1 MVQMKNYFIF
11 FYSIFSL
18 SIEFGSIQAQ
28 ENGRPASL
36 DVLVEEALQNN
47 PEIKSAERRWLGSE
61 QRPRQVSTL
70 PDPMFSYSRFIES
83 VETRVGPQENVFTL
97 SQRIPFPGKLGLK
110 GKMAK
115 QSALAEEQRYH
126 ATIRDVVFKVKQA
139 YYDLYWVDRSIG
151 TLNQYLALLQDFTRI
166 AERKY
171 ATGQGIQANVLKS
184 QVEISSTIER
194 RLGFDKIRR
203 GVAARM
209 NALLGHP
216 QNSELATVSTIDTM
230 RANLDEAALVNLAL
244 SQREELRAVQ
254 AMIGKSEFMKSLAKR
269 EYWPDLNLKA
279 NYIDVSKGV
288 STAPDAGKNSWS
300 VMVGLNLPIWVG
312 KRNAA
317 VREAEETIS
326 SNKLTYE
333 NLENQVKAEIK
344 DFYYQVQITGRTLDL
359 YEQGLIA
366 QAESSLESVLASY
379 RTGRLD
385 FLNLIDAERMLLNLN
400 LGYAKEQANYQKQ
413 LAALERAVGG
423 ELPE

>member
-1 MVQMKNYFIF
+1 MVQMKNYSIF
-11 FYSIFSL
+11 FCTIFSL

-28 ENGRPASL
+28 GNSRPASL
-36 DVLVEEALQNN
+36 GMLVEEALQHN
-47 PEIKSAERRWLGSE
+47 PAIKSAERRWRGSE
-61 QRPRQVSTL
+61 QRPAQVSTL
-70 PDPMFSYSRFIES
+70 PDPMFSYSRFIAS

-97 SQRIPFPGKLGLK
+97 SQQIPFPGKLGLK
-110 GKMAK
+110 GKMAR
-115 QSALAEEQRYH
+115 QNALAEEQRYH
-126 ATIRDVVFKVKQA
+126 ATVSDVVFKVKQA
-139 YYDLYWVDRSIG
+139 YFDLYWVDRSNGI
-151 TLNQYLALLQDFTRI
+151 LNRYLALLQDFTRV
-166 AERKY
+166 AEQKY

-184 QVEISSTIER
+184 QVEISSMMER
-194 RLGFDKIRR
+194 RLGFDKIRQ

-209 NALLGHP
+209 NALLGAP

-230 RANLDEAALVNLAL
+230 RANLNEAALVHLAL
-244 SQREELRAVQ
+244 FQREELQAAQ

-288 STAPDAGKNSWS
+288 STAPDAGKNAWS
-300 VMVGLNLPIWVG
+300 VMVGLNLPIWLG

-317 VREAEETIS
+317 VREAEEMIS

-333 NLENQVKAEIK
+333 NLENQVRAEIK
-344 DFYYQVQITGRTLDL
+344 DFYYQVQITGRTLHL

-366 QAESSLESVLASY
+366 QAESSLESALASY

-385 FLNLIDAERMLLNLN
+385 FLDLLDAERMLLNLN

>member
-11 FYSIFSL
+11 FYIIFSL

-36 DVLVEEALQNN
+36 DMLVEEALQNN

-61 QRPRQVSTL
+61 QRPTQVSTL
-70 PDPMFSYSRFIES
+70 PDPVFSYSRFIES

-115 QSALAEEQRYH
+115 QNALAEEQRYQ

-151 TLNQYLALLQDFTRI
+151 ILNQYLALLQDFTRV
-166 AERKY
+166 AEQKY

-184 QVEISSTIER
+184 QVEISSTMER

-203 GVAARM
+203 GVAARI
-209 NALLGHP
+209 NALLGRP
-216 QNSELATVSTIDTM
+216 QNSELGTVSAIDTM
-230 RANLDEAALVNLAL
+230 RANLDEAVLVDLAL

-254 AMIGKSEFMKSLAKR
+254 AMIGKSEFMRSLAKR

-288 STAPDAGKNSWS
+288 STAPDAGKNAWS
-300 VMVGLNLPIWVG
+300 VMVGLNLPIWLG

-366 QAESSLESVLASY
+366 QAESSLESALASY

-385 FLNLIDAERMLLNLN
+385 FLNLLDAERMLLNLN
-400 LGYAKEQANYQKQ
+400 LGYVKEQSSYQTQ

-423 ELPE
+423 ELPQ

>member
-11 FYSIFSL
+11 FYIIFSL

-36 DVLVEEALQNN
+36 DMLVEEALQNN

-61 QRPRQVSTL
+61 QRPTQVSTL

-115 QSALAEEQRYH
+115 QNALAEEQRYQ

-151 TLNQYLALLQDFTRI
+151 ILNQYLALLQDFTRV
-166 AERKY
+166 AEQKY

-184 QVEISSTIER
+184 QVEISSTMER
-194 RLGFDKIRR
+194 GLGFDKIRQ
-203 GVAARM
+203 GVAARI
-209 NALLGHP
+209 NALLGRAK
-216 QNSELATVSTIDTM
+216 NSELGTVSTIDTM

-269 EYWPDLNLKA
+269 EYWPDLNLRA

-288 STAPDAGKNSWS
+288 STAPDAGKNAWS
-300 VMVGLNLPIWVG
+300 VMVGLNLPIWLG

-317 VREAEETIS
+317 VREADETIS
-326 SNKLTYE
+326 SNRLAYE

-366 QAESSLESVLASY
+366 QAESSLESSLASY

-385 FLNLIDAERMLLNLN
+385 FLNLLDAERMLLNLN
-400 LGYAKEQANYQKQ
+400 LGYVKEQSSYQAQ

-423 ELPE
+423 ELPQ

>member
-1 MVQMKNYFIF
+1 
-11 FYSIFSL
+11 
-18 SIEFGSIQAQ
+18 
-28 ENGRPASL
+28 
-36 DVLVEEALQNN
+36 
-47 PEIKSAERRWLGSE
+47 
-61 QRPRQVSTL
+61 
-70 PDPMFSYSRFIES
+70 MFSYSRFIES

-115 QSALAEEQRYH
+115 QNALAEEQRYQ
-126 ATIRDVVFKVKQA
+126 ATRRDVVFKVKQA

-151 TLNQYLALLQDFTRI
+151 ILNQYLALLQDFTRV
-166 AERKY
+166 AEQKY

-184 QVEISSTIER
+184 QVEISSTMER
-194 RLGFDKIRR
+194 GLGFDKIRK
-203 GVAARM
+203 GVAARI
-209 NALLGHP
+209 NALLGRA
-216 QNSELATVSTIDTM
+216 QNSELGTVSTIDTM
-230 RANLDEAALVNLAL
+230 RAKLDEAALVKLAL
-244 SQREELRAVQ
+244 SQREELQAVQ

-269 EYWPDLNLKA
+269 EYWPDLNLRA

-288 STAPDAGKNSWS
+288 STAPDAGKNAWS
-300 VMVGLNLPIWVG
+300 VMVGLNLPIWLG

-326 SNKLTYE
+326 SNRLAYE

-359 YEQGLIA
+359 YEQGLLA
-366 QAESSLESVLASY
+366 QAESSLESALASY

-385 FLNLIDAERMLLNLN
+385 FLNLLDAERMLLNLN
-400 LGYAKEQANYQKQ
+400 LGYVKEQSSYQTQ

-423 ELPE
+423 ELPQ

>member
-1 MVQMKNYFIF
+1 MVQMKNYLIF
-11 FYSIFSL
+11 FYIIFSL
-18 SIEFGSIQAQ
+18 SIKFGSIQAQ

-36 DVLVEEALQNN
+36 DMLVEEALQNN
-47 PEIKSAERRWLGSE
+47 PEIKSAQRRWLGSE
-61 QRPRQVSTL
+61 QRPTQVSTL

-115 QSALAEEQRYH
+115 QNALAEEQRYL

-151 TLNQYLALLQDFTRI
+151 ILNQYLALLQDFTRV
-166 AERKY
+166 AEQKY

-184 QVEISSTIER
+184 QVEISSTMKR
-194 RLGFDKIRR
+194 RFGFDKIRQ
-203 GVAARM
+203 GVAARI
-209 NALLGHP
+209 NALLGRP

-269 EYWPDLNLKA
+269 EYWPDLNLRA

-288 STAPDAGKNSWS
+288 STAPDAGKNAWS
-300 VMVGLNLPIWVG
+300 VMVGLNLPIWLG

-317 VREAEETIS
+317 VREADETIS
-326 SNKLTYE
+326 SNRLAYE

-366 QAESSLESVLASY
+366 QAESSLESSLASY

-385 FLNLIDAERMLLNLN
+385 FLNLLDAERMLLNLN
-400 LGYAKEQANYQKQ
+400 LGYVKEQSSYQAQ

-423 ELPE
+423 ELPQ

>member
-1 MVQMKNYFIF
+1 MKIHFIF
-11 FYSIFSL
+11 FYTIFSL

-28 ENGRPASL
+28 ENGRPGSL
-36 DVLVEEALQNN
+36 EKLIEEALQSN
-47 PEIKSAERRWLGSE
+47 PEIKSAEHRWHGSE
-61 QRPRQVSTL
+61 QRARQVSTL

-83 VETRVGPQENVFTL
+83 VDTRVGPQENVFTL

-115 QSALAEEQRYH
+115 QNALAEEQRYQ
-126 ATIRDVVFKVKQA
+126 ATRRDVVFKVKQA
-139 YYDLYWVDRSIG
+139 YFDLYWVDRSIG
-151 TLNQYLALLQDFTRI
+151 ILNQYLALLQDFTRV
-166 AERKY
+166 AEQKY

-184 QVEISSTIER
+184 QVEISSTMER

-209 NALLGHP
+209 NALLDRQ
-216 QNSELATVSTIDTM
+216 QNSELGTVSAIDTV
-230 RANLDEAALVNLAL
+230 RTILHEAALVNFAL
-244 SQREELRAVQ
+244 SQREELLAAQ
-254 AMIGKSEFMKSLAKR
+254 DMIGKSEFLRSLAKR
-269 EYWPDLNLKA
+269 EYWPDFNLKA

-288 STAPDAGKNSWS
+288 STAPDAGRNAWS
-300 VMVGLNLPIWVG
+300 VMVGLNLPIWLG

-366 QAESSLESVLASY
+366 QAESSLESALASY

-385 FLNLIDAERMLLNLN
+385 FLDLLDAERMLLNLN
-400 LGYAKEQANYQKQ
+400 LSYTKEQSGYQKQ

-423 ELPE
+423 ELPQ